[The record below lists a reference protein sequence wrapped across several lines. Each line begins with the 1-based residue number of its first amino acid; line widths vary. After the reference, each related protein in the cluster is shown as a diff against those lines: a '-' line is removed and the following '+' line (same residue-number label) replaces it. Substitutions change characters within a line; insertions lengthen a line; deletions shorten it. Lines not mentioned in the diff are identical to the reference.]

1 MCVMNIL
8 IHRLKLAPDPVT
20 DAATC
25 GERNF
30 DRDEKAEAP
39 VENAQHRENRKP
51 IDQAHRDVEAGIQ
64 DTERIGTP
72 NDVPS
77 SRRNGGR

>member
-1 MCVMNIL
+1 MKND
-8 IHRLKLAPDPVT
+8 KSPPAGT
-20 DAATC
+20 ENATTPHSPLPH
-25 GERNF
+25 

-77 SRRNGGR
+77 SRRNGVR

>member
-1 MCVMNIL
+1 MKNDDTS
-8 IHRLKLAPDPVT
+8 RRDTPDDSASQRDKPLPH
-20 DAATC
+20 
-25 GERNF
+25 
-30 DRDEKAEAP
+30 DRDEKAQPP

-51 IDQAHRDVEAGIQ
+51 IDQARRDVEAGIQ

-77 SRRNGGR
+77 SDDNRGK

>member
-1 MCVMNIL
+1 MNDDKNARRAAAESTA
-8 IHRLKLAPDPVT
+8 HRDKPLPH
-20 DAATC
+20 
-25 GERNF
+25 
-30 DRDEKAEAP
+30 DRDEKAQPP

-51 IDQAHRDVEAGIQ
+51 IDQARRDVESGIQ

-77 SRRNGGR
+77 SGDNRGK

>member
-1 MCVMNIL
+1 MKNDTTPP
-8 IHRLKLAPDPVT
+8 AGT
-20 DAATC
+20 EDAAAQPTPLPH
-25 GERNF
+25 

>member
-1 MCVMNIL
+1 MKNDTT
-8 IHRLKLAPDPVT
+8 APAGT
-20 DAATC
+20 DHATA
-25 GERNF
+25 RYRPLPH